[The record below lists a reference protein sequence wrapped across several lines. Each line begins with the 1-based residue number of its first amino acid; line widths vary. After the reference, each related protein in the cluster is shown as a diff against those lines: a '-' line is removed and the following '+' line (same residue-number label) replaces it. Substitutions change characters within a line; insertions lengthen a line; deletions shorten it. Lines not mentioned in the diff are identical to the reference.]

1 MAECF
6 LCSDIILIT
15 LGNNKLA
22 GDSVRMLSFEKNQDG
37 LLFYYM
43 LLG

>member
-1 MAECF
+1 MSAF
-6 LCSDIILIT
+6 SALTDVILIT
-15 LGNNKLA
+15 LENNKLA
-22 GDSVRMLSFEKNQDG
+22 GNSVGILSLGKNQDG